1 MLISLGMMEV
11 HFLELSDLKLFQAI
25 AEEGSISGAA
35 KRLEYVQSNVTA
47 RLHKLEDELGVLL
60 FYRKPKGVQITEK
73 GELFRKYVDSI
84 LQMADES
91 IKILQDHGN
100 PSGSLKIGVVET
112 VTCGNFMNLIASY
125 QSRYEQVSLSL
136 KTGNSVE
143 LMDKVKNFELD
154 AAFVTG
160 NLNNTNFVTD
170 YLITDELVLISGRT
184 LEVTALI
191 EQKWAVSPSGCPF
204 RMKLEQWLKGE
215 GVALNN
221 FIEISSLET
230 ILGSVRAGLTSTI
243 LPKSVL
249 KGAYED
255 LHVYPIPEAYQ
266 YIETGL
272 IRRREKYVSN
282 AYKAFADLVK
292 EEGL

>member
-1 MLISLGMMEV
+1 M
-11 HFLELSDLKLFQAI
+11 ELSDLRIFQAI

-35 KRLEYVQSNVTA
+35 ERLDYVQSNVTA
-47 RLHKLEDELGVLL
+47 RLRRLEDELGVLL
-60 FYRKPKGVQITEK
+60 FYRRPKGVQITEK
-73 GELFRKYVDSI
+73 GALFRKYVDSI

-91 IKILQDHGN
+91 IKILQDHGK

-136 KTGNSVE
+136 ETGNPLE
-143 LMDKVKNFELD
+143 LMEKVRNFELD

-160 NLNNTNFVTD
+160 ELTKTNLVTD
-170 YLITDELVLISGRT
+170 YLLTDEIVLLSGRT
-184 LEVTALI
+184 FDVSALI
-191 EQKWAVSPSGCPF
+191 EQKWAISPRGCPF
-204 RMKLEQWLKGE
+204 RMKLEQWLKDE
-215 GVALNN
+215 GVALKN

-230 ILGSVRAGLTSTI
+230 ILSSVKAGLTSTI

-249 KGAYED
+249 KGPYED
-255 LHVYPIPEAYQ
+255 LNVYPIPEAYRF
-266 YIETGL
+266 IETGL
-272 IRRREKYVSN
+272 IRRREKYLDY
-282 AYKAFADLVK
+282 AYKAFADLVN

>member
-1 MLISLGMMEV
+1 
-11 HFLELSDLKLFQAI
+11 LELSDLKLFQAI
-25 AEEGSISGAA
+25 ADEGSISGAA
-35 KRLEYVQSNVTA
+35 KRLDYVQSNVTA
-47 RLHKLEDELGVLL
+47 RLRKLENELGVLL

-73 GELFRKYVDSI
+73 GALFRKYVDSI

-91 IKILQDHGN
+91 IKILQDQGK

-136 KTGNSVE
+136 ETGSSLE
-143 LMDKVKNFELD
+143 LMDKVMNFELD

-160 NLNNTNFVTD
+160 KLNIGKFVTD
-170 YLITDELVLISGRT
+170 YLLTDEIVLLSGRT
-184 LEVTALI
+184 LEVSALI
-191 EQKWAVSPSGCPF
+191 EQKWAISPKGCPF
-204 RMKLEQWLKGE
+204 RMKLEQWLKDE

-230 ILGSVRAGLTSTI
+230 ILGSVKAGVTSTI
-243 LPKSVL
+243 LPRSVL
-249 KGAYED
+249 KGPYED

-266 YIETGL
+266 LIETGL
-272 IRRREKYVSN
+272 IRRREKYVSH
-282 AYKAFADLVK
+282 AYKAFAELVK

>member
-1 MLISLGMMEV
+1 M
-11 HFLELSDLKLFQAI
+11 ELSDLKLFQAI

-47 RLHKLEDELGVLL
+47 RLRKLEDELGVLL

-73 GELFRKYVDSI
+73 GELFRKYVVSI

-91 IKILQDHGN
+91 IKILQDHDQ
-100 PSGSLKIGVVET
+100 PTGSLKIGVVET

-125 QSRYEQVSLSL
+125 QSKYEQVALSL
-136 KTGNSVE
+136 QTGNSVE

-160 NLNNTNFVTD
+160 KLNATNFVID
-170 YLITDELVLISGRT
+170 YLVTDELVILSGRA
-184 LEVTALI
+184 LEVSALR
-191 EQKWAVSPSGCPF
+191 EQKWAISPAGCPF
-204 RMKLEQWLKGE
+204 RVKLEQWLKGE
-215 GVALNN
+215 GVALSN

-230 ILGSVRAGLTSTI
+230 ILGSVKAGLTSTL

-255 LHVYPIPEAYQ
+255 LHVYPVPEAYQ

-272 IRRREKYVSN
+272 IRRREEYMSN
-282 AYKAFADLVK
+282 AYKSFANLVK
-292 EEGL
+292 EGGL

>member
-1 MLISLGMMEV
+1 M
-11 HFLELSDLKLFQAI
+11 ELSDLKLFQAI
-25 AEEGSISGAA
+25 AEEGSVSGAA
-35 KRLEYVQSNVTA
+35 KRLDYVQSNVTA
-47 RLHKLEDELGVLL
+47 RLRRLEDELGVLL
-60 FYRKPKGVQITEK
+60 FYRRPKGVQITEK
-73 GELFRKYVDSI
+73 GALFRKYADSI

-91 IKILQDHGN
+91 IRILQDHGK

-136 KTGNSVE
+136 ETGNSFE
-143 LMDKVKNFELD
+143 LMEKVKNFELD

-160 NLNNTNFVTD
+160 ELTNTNFFTD
-170 YLITDELVLISGRT
+170 YLLTDEIVLLSGRT
-184 LEVTALI
+184 LDASDLI
-191 EQKWAVSPSGCPF
+191 EQKWAISPRGCPF
-204 RMKLEQWLKGE
+204 RIKLEQWLKDE
-215 GVALNN
+215 GVALKN

-230 ILGSVRAGLTSTI
+230 ILSSVRAGLTSTI

-249 KGAYED
+249 KGPYVD
-255 LHVYPIPEAYQ
+255 LHVYPIPESYQ
-266 YIETGL
+266 LIETGL
-272 IRRREKYVSN
+272 IRRKEKYMSH